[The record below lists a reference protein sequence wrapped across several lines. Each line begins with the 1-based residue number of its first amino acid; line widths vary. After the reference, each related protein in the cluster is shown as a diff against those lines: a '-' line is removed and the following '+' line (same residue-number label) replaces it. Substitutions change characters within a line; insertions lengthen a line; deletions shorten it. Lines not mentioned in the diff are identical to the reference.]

1 MQIHDAAAR
10 SNALQPNRSFIVQ
23 APAGSGKTEL
33 LTQRYLMLL
42 AQVKAPEEI
51 IAITFTRKAAAEM
64 RARILKALESA
75 RGGQPSEAHKLITW
89 QLASAALTHDDAN
102 QWDIQHNPNRLR
114 IQTFDSLAAELT
126 RQMPVLSTTGA
137 QPGVTENAGS
147 LYEEAAKATLSS
159 LDDPDTGIHIQ
170 GVLSHLDNRWS
181 LASELLVSMLAR
193 RDQWLNILE
202 PDKILLIEHTLEDVL
217 NTKLST
223 LHSLFDTHDLD
234 ALCELT
240 HFAANNLNDTSLP
253 QHAFLNDA
261 ALPQASRSDL
271 AKWCGIAEMV
281 LTKNGTARKKGGINV
296 KMGFPPEKK
305 QEKEELVAIID
316 KLASDK
322 ALLER
327 LDEVRS
333 MPQDNYKDDQTTI
346 LIDLLH
352 CLNFAVRKLQEVFA
366 QHHEVDFAEIQLR
379 ALQALG
385 DEESPTDLALSL
397 DYQVQHLLIDEFQD
411 TSSSQYKLIKKLTTG
426 WLPND
431 GRTLFIV
438 GDPMQSIY
446 RFRQAE
452 VGLFLQTQDH
462 GLGDISLERLTL
474 SMNFRSQG
482 GIIDWVNH
490 TFAKVFPAYD
500 DRNEGAVSYSP
511 SVAAHPASHEISVH
525 THTFDATYYAE
536 TEAAFIT
543 QQIQS
548 YRDTHPDNS
557 IALLARSRR
566 HLDLIV
572 ESLKLADIPVQ
583 ANKIEALIHRATV
596 MDLRSLT
603 RALLHPADR
612 LAWLSL
618 LRSPLVG
625 MHIKDIALIA
635 ESYSNETLYTQMRR
649 DQTRKQLSEDGQ
661 QRLAHLETILSP
673 HLPYRPTRSL
683 RHKIE
688 AIWTLLGGLT
698 LASNTDQQDAR
709 DYFELIES
717 LSDTDGLLDFAQL
730 DNKLDSLYSQT
741 VASDSNPVHLM
752 TMHGAKGLEFD
763 LVILPGLTRQPGQD
777 RHELLVWQE
786 RLDESKSEQLLL
798 APIAAYESDKEPIAS
813 YIKSLNKQ
821 KDTHEIARLLYVAAT
836 RAKDQLILCGKGE
849 IDPKTDVLKAPN
861 KSSLMYRLWP
871 SIADNVIHHAG
882 VTEAIASERAQ
893 EQCLPSDWSFTSP
906 EQLANSTQPSQ
917 AQRSD
922 IEWNDNAARHIG
934 TLVHRYLER
943 ISHEGI
949 EQWPT
954 SRIETLTRAIRTG
967 LMHLGVSDAELDRS
981 IAQVER
987 ALKQTLN
994 DKTGQWILRSHPE
1007 AQSELALSRLSN
1019 NIEHFIIDRTFVE
1032 DGMRWIVDYKTS
1044 EDIQNDR
1051 SVFLMQE
1058 REHYREQLE
1067 NYARLVSEF
1076 DPRPIKLALYFP
1088 LMQHLES
1095 WDYTN

>member
-64 RARILKALESA
+64 RARILNALESS
-75 RGGQPSEAHKLITW
+75 QLDKPSEAHKLTTW
-89 QLASAALTHDDAN
+89 QLASAAIAN
-102 QWDIQHNPNRLR
+102 AKAHQWDLQRNPNRLR

-137 QPGVTENAGS
+137 QPGVTENANP

-202 PDKILLIEHTLEDVL
+202 PENILSIEHTLEDVL
-217 NTKLST
+217 NNKLST

-240 HFAANNLNDTSLP
+240 RFAANNLNNTSLP
-253 QHAFLNDA
+253 QYAFINDA
-261 ALPQASRSDL
+261 ASPQASRNDL
-271 AKWCGIAEMV
+271 AKWCGIAEML

-305 QEKEELVAIID
+305 QKKEELVAIIE

-322 ALLER
+322 VLLER

-333 MPQDNYKDDQTTI
+333 MPQVNYNDDQTAI

-352 CLNFAVRKLQEVFA
+352 CLNFAVKKLQDVFA
-366 QHHEVDFAEIQLR
+366 QHHEVDFAEIQIR

-411 TSSSQYKLIKKLTTG
+411 TSSSQYNLIKQLTTG

-452 VGLFLQTQDH
+452 VGLFLQTQEN
-462 GLGDISLERLTL
+462 GLGDISLEQLRL

-482 GIIDWVNH
+482 GIIDWVNQ
-490 TFAKVFPAYD
+490 TFAKVFPTYD

-511 SVAAHPASHEISVH
+511 SDAAHPASHEISVH

-536 TEAAFIT
+536 AEAAFIT
-543 QQIQS
+543 QKIQS

-635 ESYSNETLYTQMRR
+635 ESYSNDTLYTQMRR
-649 DQTRKQLSEDGQ
+649 EQIRKQLSEDGK
-661 QRLAHLETILSP
+661 QRLSHLETILSP
-673 HLPYRPTRSL
+673 HLPYRPIRSL
-683 RHKIE
+683 RQTLE

-698 LASNTDQQDAR
+698 LADNTDRQDAR

-730 DNKLDSLYSQT
+730 DKKLDSLYSQT

-763 LVILPGLTRQPGQD
+763 LVILPGLTRQPGKD
-777 RHELLVWQE
+777 GHELLVWQQ
-786 RLDESKSEQLLL
+786 RLDESNSEQLLL
-798 APIAAYESDKEPIAS
+798 APIAAYESDKETIAS
-813 YIKSLNKQ
+813 YINSLNKQ
-821 KDTHEIARLLYVAAT
+821 KDQHEIARLLYVAAT
-836 RAKDQLILCGKGE
+836 RAKDQLILCGKGD
-849 IDPKTDVLKAPN
+849 IDPKTDELKIPN
-861 KSSLMYRLWP
+861 KSSLMHRLWS
-871 SIADNVIHHAG
+871 SIADTVIHHPEAP
-882 VTEAIASERAQ
+882 EAIALEKSQ
-893 EQCLPSDWSFTSP
+893 EQCLPSDWAFTIP
-906 EQLANSTQPSQ
+906 EQLASSTQANQ

-949 EQWPT
+949 EQWPAA
-954 SRIETLTRAIRTG
+954 RIETLTRAIRTG

-981 IAQVER
+981 TAQAQR

-994 DKTGQWILRSHPE
+994 DKTGQWIIRSHPE
-1007 AQSELALSRLSN
+1007 AQSELALSRLSD
-1019 NIEHFIIDRTFVE
+1019 NIEHFIIDRTFVD
-1032 DGMRWIVDYKTS
+1032 DGVRWIVDYKTS
-1044 EDIQNDR
+1044 ENAQNDM
-1051 SVFLMQE
+1051 SAFLTQE

-1067 NYARLVSEF
+1067 NYARLVSEY
-1076 DPRPIKLALYFP
+1076 DSRPIKLALYFP

-1095 WDYTN
+1095 WDYIN

>member
-1 MQIHDAAAR
+1 MQIRDAAAR
-10 SNALQPNRSFIVQ
+10 STALRPNRSFIVQ

-64 RARILKALESA
+64 RTRILKALESA
-75 RGGQPSEAHKLITW
+75 RGEKPNEAHKLTTW
-89 QLASAALTHDDAN
+89 QLASAALANDDAQ
-102 QWDIQHNPNRLR
+102 QWHLHRNPNRLR

-137 QPGVTENAGS
+137 QPGVTENAGPF
-147 LYEEAAKATLSS
+147 YEEAAKATLSS
-159 LDDPDTGIHIQ
+159 LDDPDTGIYIQ

-202 PDKILLIEHTLEDVL
+202 PDNILSIENTLEDVL
-217 NTKLST
+217 NSKLST
-223 LHSLFDTHDLD
+223 LHSLIDTHDLD
-234 ALCELT
+234 ALCKLT
-240 HFAANNLNDTSLP
+240 HFAANNLNDPSLP
-253 QHAFLNDA
+253 QHAFMNDT
-261 ALPQASRSDL
+261 ALPEATRSDL
-271 AKWCGIAEMV
+271 AKWYGIAEMV

-296 KMGFPPEKK
+296 KIGFPTEKK
-305 QEKEELVAIID
+305 QQKEELVAIID
-316 KLASDK
+316 KIASDT

-327 LDEVRS
+327 LDEVRN
-333 MPQDNYKDDQTTI
+333 MPQGNYNDDQTAI
-346 LIDLLH
+346 LVDLLY
-352 CLNFAVRKLQEVFA
+352 CLNFAVRKLQDVFA
-366 QHHEVDFAEIQLR
+366 QHHKVDFSEIQLR

-411 TSSSQYKLIKKLTTG
+411 TSTSQYHLVKQLTAG

-452 VGLFLQTQDH
+452 VGLFLQTQEN
-462 GLGDISLERLTL
+462 GLGDISLEPLTL

-490 TFAKVFPAYD
+490 TFAKVFPTHD

-511 SVAAHPASHEISVH
+511 SDAAHPVSHEISVH
-525 THTFDATYYAE
+525 THTFDTACYAE
-536 TEAAFIT
+536 AEASFIT

-548 YRDTHPDNS
+548 YRETHPDNS

-625 MHIKDIALIA
+625 LHIKDIAVIA
-635 ESYSNETLYTQMRR
+635 ESYSNDTLYTQMHR
-649 DQTRKQLSEDGQ
+649 DQTSKQLSDDGQ
-661 QRLAHLETILSP
+661 QRLSHLETILAP
-673 HLPYRPTRSL
+673 HLPYRPARSL
-683 RHKIE
+683 RQTLE

-698 LASNTDQQDAR
+698 LASNTDRQDAR

-730 DNKLDSLYSQT
+730 DNKLASLYSQT

-763 LVILPGLTRQPGQD
+763 LVILPGLTRQPGKD
-777 RHELLVWQE
+777 AHELLVWQQ

-798 APIAAYESDKEPIAS
+798 APIAAYESDKDPIAS
-813 YIKSLNKQ
+813 YINSLNKQ
-821 KDTHEIARLLYVAAT
+821 KDQHEIARLLYVAAT

-849 IDPKTDVLKAPN
+849 IDSKTDALKTPN
-861 KSSLMYRLWP
+861 KSSLMHRLWS
-871 SIADNVIHHAG
+871 SIADTVIHHP
-882 VTEAIASERAQ
+882 EAPKESAQNSSQ
-893 EQCLPSDWSFTSP
+893 EQCLTANWVFTAP
-906 EQLANSTQPSQ
+906 EQLASSTQASQ

-922 IEWNDNAARHIG
+922 IEWNDNATRHIG

-943 ISHEGI
+943 ISHEGVK
-949 EQWPT
+949 QWPA
-954 SRIETLTRAIRTG
+954 SRIDTLADALLTG

-981 IAQVER
+981 VAQAQR
-987 ALKQTLN
+987 ALQQTLN
-994 DKTGQWILRSHPE
+994 DETGQWILSSHAE
-1007 AQSELALSRLSN
+1007 AQSELALSRLAD
-1019 NIEHFIIDRTFVE
+1019 NIEHFIIDRTFVD
-1032 DGMRWIVDYKTS
+1032 DGVRWIVDYKTS
-1044 EDIQNDR
+1044 EDSQNDLPA
-1051 SVFLMQE
+1051 FLTQE

-1067 NYARLVSEF
+1067 NYARLISEF
-1076 DPRPIKLALYFP
+1076 DQRPIKLALYFP

-1095 WDYTN
+1095 WDYAN

>member
-75 RGGQPSEAHKLITW
+75 RDKKPSEAHKLTTW
-89 QLASAALTHDDAN
+89 QLASTALAN
-102 QWDIQHNPNRLR
+102 DNAYQWDIQHNPNRLR

-137 QPGVTENAGS
+137 QPGVTENAEP

-202 PDKILLIEHTLEDVL
+202 PDKIFSIEHTLEDIL
-217 NTKLST
+217 NSKLSI

-240 HFAANNLNDTSLP
+240 HFAGNNLNDPSLP
-253 QHAFLNDA
+253 QHAFINDA
-261 ALPQASRSDL
+261 ALPEASRNDL

-305 QEKEELVAIID
+305 QEKEELVPIIG
-316 KLASDK
+316 KLASNT

-333 MPQDNYKDDQTTI
+333 MPQDNYKDDQTAI

-352 CLNFAVRKLQEVFA
+352 CLNFAVRKLQDVFA
-366 QHHEVDFAEIQLR
+366 QHHEVDFAEIQIR

-397 DYQVQHLLIDEFQD
+397 DYQIQHLLIDEFQD

-426 WLPND
+426 WLPSD

-490 TFAKVFPAYD
+490 TFAKVFPTYD
-500 DRNEGAVSYSP
+500 DLNEGAVSYSP
-511 SVAAHPASHEISVH
+511 SVATHPASHEISVH

-536 TEAAFIT
+536 AEAAFIT
-543 QQIQS
+543 QKIQS
-548 YRDTHPDNS
+548 YRETNPDNS

-635 ESYSNETLYTQMRR
+635 ESYSNDTLFTQMRR
-649 DQTRKQLSEDGQ
+649 DQTRKQLSDDGQ

-683 RHKIE
+683 RQTLE
-688 AIWTLLGGLT
+688 AIWTLLGGLR
-698 LASNTDQQDAR
+698 LASNTDRQDAR

-741 VASDSNPVHLM
+741 VASDSNPVYLM

-763 LVILPGLTRQPGQD
+763 LVILPGLTRQPGKD
-777 RHELLVWQE
+777 GHELLVWQQ

-813 YIKSLNKQ
+813 YINSLNKQ
-821 KDTHEIARLLYVAAT
+821 KDQHEIARLLYVAAT
-836 RAKDQLILCGKGE
+836 RAKDQLILCGQGE
-849 IDPKTDVLKAPN
+849 IDPKTDELKTPN
-861 KSSLMYRLWP
+861 KSSLMHRLWS
-871 SIADNVIHHAG
+871 SIADTVNHHS
-882 VTEAIASERAQ
+882 EAPEESAQNSYQ
-893 EQCLPSDWSFTSP
+893 EQCLSSDWAFTTP
-906 EQLANSTQPSQ
+906 EQLASSTQTSQ

-922 IEWNDNAARHIG
+922 IEWNVNAARHIG

-943 ISHEGI
+943 ISHEGV

-954 SRIETLTRAIRTG
+954 SRIDALAGALRTG
-967 LMHLGVSDAELDRS
+967 LMHLGVSDTELDRS
-981 IAQVER
+981 VTQAQR
-987 ALKQTLN
+987 ALQQTLN
-994 DKTGQWILRSHPE
+994 DKTGQWILSSHAE
-1007 AQSELALSRLSN
+1007 AQSELALSRLAD
-1019 NIEHFIIDRTFVE
+1019 NIEHFIIDRTFVD
-1032 DGMRWIVDYKTS
+1032 DGVRWIVDYKTS
-1044 EDIQNDR
+1044 EDIQNDM
-1051 SVFLMQE
+1051 SEFLMQE
-1058 REHYREQLE
+1058 REHYCEQLE
-1067 NYARLVSEF
+1067 NYARLVSAF
-1076 DPRPIKLALYFP
+1076 DSRPIKLALYFP

>member
-1 MQIHDAAAR
+1 MQIDDAAAR
-10 SNALQPNRSFIVQ
+10 STALEPNRSFIVQ

-75 RGGQPSEAHKLITW
+75 RGGKPSEAHKLTTW
-89 QLASAALTHDDAN
+89 QLASAALTNDDAY
-102 QWDIQHNPNRLR
+102 QWDIQRNPNRLR

-137 QPGVTENAGS
+137 QPGVTENAGP
-147 LYEEAAKATLSS
+147 LFEEAAKATLSS

-193 RDQWLNILE
+193 RDQWLNILQ
-202 PDKILLIEHTLEDVL
+202 PDNILSIENTLEDVL
-217 NTKLST
+217 NSKLST
-223 LHSLFDTHDLD
+223 LHSLIDAHDLD

-240 HFAANNLNDTSLP
+240 HFAANNLNDPSSP
-253 QHAFLNDA
+253 QHAFINDV
-261 ALPQASRSDL
+261 ALPEASRSDL

-296 KMGFPPEKK
+296 KMGFPPDKK

-316 KLASDK
+316 KLASDT

-327 LDEVRS
+327 LDEVRC
-333 MPQDNYKDDQTTI
+333 MPKDNYKDNQTAI

-352 CLNFAVRKLQEVFA
+352 CLNFAVRKLQDVFA
-366 QHHEVDFAEIQLR
+366 QHHEVDFAEIQIR

-385 DEESPTDLALSL
+385 DEGSPTDLALSL
-397 DYQVQHLLIDEFQD
+397 DYQIQHLLIDEFQD
-411 TSSSQYKLIKKLTTG
+411 TSTSQYHLIKQLTAG

-490 TFAKVFPAYD
+490 TFAKVFPTYD

-511 SVAAHPASHEISVH
+511 SVAAHPTTHEISVH
-525 THTFDATYYAE
+525 THTFDTAYYAGA
-536 TEAAFIT
+536 EAAFIT
-543 QQIQS
+543 QKIQS

-635 ESYSNETLYTQMRR
+635 ESYSNDTLYTQMRR
-649 DQTRKQLSEDGQ
+649 EQIRKQLSEDGK
-661 QRLAHLETILSP
+661 QRLSHLETILSP
-673 HLPYRPTRSL
+673 HLPYRPIRSL
-683 RHKIE
+683 RQTLE

-698 LASNTDQQDAR
+698 LADNTDRQDAR

-730 DNKLDSLYSQT
+730 DKKLDSLYSQT

-763 LVILPGLTRQPGQD
+763 IVILPGLTRQPGKD
-777 RHELLVWQE
+777 GHELLVWQQ
-786 RLDESKSEQLLL
+786 RLDESNSEQLLL
-798 APIAAYESDKEPIAS
+798 APIAAYESDKETIAS
-813 YIKSLNKQ
+813 YINSLNKQ
-821 KDTHEIARLLYVAAT
+821 KDQHEIARLLYVAAT
-836 RAKDQLILCGKGE
+836 RAKDQLILCGKGD
-849 IDPKTDVLKAPN
+849 IDPKTDELKTPN
-861 KSSLMYRLWP
+861 KSSLMHRLWS
-871 SIADNVIHHAG
+871 SIADTVIHHPEAP
-882 VTEAIASERAQ
+882 EAIALEKSQ
-893 EQCLPSDWSFTSP
+893 EQCLPSDWAFTIP
-906 EQLANSTQPSQ
+906 EQLASSTQANQ

-949 EQWPT
+949 EQWPAA
-954 SRIETLTRAIRTG
+954 RIETLTRAIRTG

-981 IAQVER
+981 TAQAQR

-994 DKTGQWILRSHPE
+994 DKTGQWIIRSHPE
-1007 AQSELALSRLSN
+1007 AQSELALSRLSD
-1019 NIEHFIIDRTFVE
+1019 NIEHFIIDRTFVD
-1032 DGMRWIVDYKTS
+1032 DGVRWIVDYKTS
-1044 EDIQNDR
+1044 ENAQNDM
-1051 SVFLMQE
+1051 SAFLTQE

-1067 NYARLVSEF
+1067 NYARLVSEY
-1076 DPRPIKLALYFP
+1076 DSRPIKLALYFP

-1095 WDYTN
+1095 WDYIN

>member
-1 MQIHDAAAR
+1 MMQIHDAAAR
-10 SNALQPNRSFIVQ
+10 STALEPNRSFIVQ

-64 RARILKALESA
+64 RARILKALGSA
-75 RGGQPSEAHKLITW
+75 RGDKPSEAHKLTTW
-89 QLASAALTHDDAN
+89 QLASAALANDDVQ
-102 QWDIQHNPNRLR
+102 QWHLQRNPNRLR

-137 QPGVTENAGS
+137 QPGVTENAGP

-193 RDQWLNILE
+193 RDQWLNILA
-202 PDKILLIEHTLEDVL
+202 PDNILSIENTLEDVL
-217 NTKLST
+217 NSKLST
-223 LHSLFDTHDLD
+223 LHSLVDAHDLD
-234 ALCELT
+234 ALCVLT
-240 HFAANNLNDTSLP
+240 HFAANNLNDPSSP
-253 QHAFLNDA
+253 QHAFINNA
-261 ALPQASRSDL
+261 ALPEASRSDL

-296 KMGFPPEKK
+296 KMGFPPDKK
-305 QEKEELVAIID
+305 QEKEELVAVID
-316 KLASDK
+316 KLASDT

-327 LDEVRS
+327 LDEVRC
-333 MPQDNYKDDQTTI
+333 MPKDNYKDDQTAI

-352 CLNFAVRKLQEVFA
+352 CLNFAVRKLQDVFA
-366 QHHEVDFAEIQLR
+366 QHHE
-379 ALQALG
+379 G

-397 DYQVQHLLIDEFQD
+397 DYQIQHLLIDEFQD
-411 TSSSQYKLIKKLTTG
+411 TSTSQYHLIKQLTAG
-426 WLPND
+426 WPPND

-462 GLGDISLERLTL
+462 GLGDISLDRLTL

-482 GIIDWVNH
+482 GIIDWVNQ
-490 TFAKVFPAYD
+490 TFAKVFPTHD
-500 DRNEGAVSYSP
+500 ERNEGAVSYSP
-511 SVAAHPASHEISVH
+511 SDAAHPVSHEISVH
-525 THTFDATYYAE
+525 THTFDSAYYAE
-536 TEAAFIT
+536 AEAAFIT

-557 IALLARSRR
+557 IALLAQSRR

-572 ESLKLADIPVQ
+572 ESLKFADIPVQ

-625 MHIKDIALIA
+625 LHIKDIAVIA
-635 ESYSNETLYTQMRR
+635 ESHSNDTLYTQMRR
-649 DQTRKQLSEDGQ
+649 DQTRKQLSDDGQ
-661 QRLAHLETILSP
+661 QRLAHLETVLSS

-683 RHKIE
+683 RQTLE

-698 LASNTDQQDAR
+698 LASSTDRQDAR
-709 DYFELIES
+709 DYFDLIES

-730 DNKLDSLYSQT
+730 DNKLTSLYSQT
-741 VASDSNPVHLM
+741 VASDNNPVQLM

-777 RHELLVWQE
+777 GHELLVWQQ

-798 APIAAYESDKEPIAS
+798 APIAAYESDKEPIAN
-813 YIKSLNKQ
+813 YINSLNKK
-821 KDTHEIARLLYVAAT
+821 KDQHEIARLLYVAAT

-849 IDPKTDVLKAPN
+849 IDPKTDALKTPN
-861 KSSLMYRLWP
+861 KNSLMHRLWS
-871 SIADNVIHHAG
+871 SISDTVIHHS
-882 VTEAIASERAQ
+882 EAPEERAQNSSQ
-893 EQCLPSDWSFTSP
+893 EQCLSNDWAFTSP
-906 EQLANSTQPSQ
+906 EQLTSSTQTSQ

-922 IEWNDNAARHIG
+922 IEWNENAARHIG

-943 ISHEGI
+943 ISQEGV
-949 EQWPT
+949 EQWPA
-954 SRIETLTRAIRTG
+954 SRIDALAGALRTG

-981 IAQVER
+981 VAQAQR
-987 ALKQTLN
+987 ALQQTLN
-994 DKTGQWILRSHPE
+994 DKTGQWILSSHTE
-1007 AQSELALSRLSN
+1007 AQSELALSRLAD
-1019 NIEHFIIDRTFVE
+1019 NIEHFIIDRTFVD
-1032 DGMRWIVDYKTS
+1032 DGVRWIVDYKTS
-1044 EDIQNDR
+1044 EDLQNDMPA
-1051 SVFLMQE
+1051 FLTQE
-1058 REHYREQLE
+1058 REHYLEQLE
-1067 NYARLVSEF
+1067 NYARLVSDF

-1095 WDYTN
+1095 WDYAN

>member
-10 SNALQPNRSFIVQ
+10 STALQPNRSFIVQ

-75 RGGQPSEAHKLITW
+75 KLDKPSEAHKLTTW
-89 QLASAALTHDDAN
+89 QLASAALANDDVH
-102 QWDIQHNPNRLR
+102 QWNLQRNPNRLR

-126 RQMPVLSTTGA
+126 RQMPMLATTGA
-137 QPGVTENAGS
+137 QPGVTDNAGP

-159 LDDPDTGIHIQ
+159 LDDPDTGVHIQ

-181 LASELLVSMLAR
+181 LASDLLVSMLAR
-193 RDQWLNILE
+193 RDQWINILE
-202 PDKILLIEHTLEDVL
+202 PDNILSIEHTLEDVL
-217 NTKLST
+217 NSKLSA

-240 HFAANNLNDTSLP
+240 HFAANNLNDPSLP
-253 QHAFLNDA
+253 QHAFISDA

-296 KMGFPPEKK
+296 KIGFPPVKK
-305 QEKEELVAIID
+305 QEKEDLVAIIE
-316 KLASDK
+316 KLARNT

-327 LDEVRS
+327 LHEVRS
-333 MPQDNYKDDQTTI
+333 MPQGNYNDDQTAI

-352 CLNFAVRKLQEVFA
+352 CLNFAVRKLQDVFA

-411 TSSSQYKLIKKLTTG
+411 TSTSQYRLIKQLTTG

-452 VGLFLQTQDH
+452 VGLFLQTQEN
-462 GLGDISLERLTL
+462 GLGDISLEPLTL

-490 TFAKVFPAYD
+490 TFAKVFPSHD

-511 SVAAHPASHEISVH
+511 SDAAHPASHETSVH

-536 TEAAFIT
+536 AEAAFIT
-543 QQIQS
+543 QKIQS
-548 YRDTHPDNS
+548 YRDTYPNNS
-557 IALLARSRR
+557 IALLARSRS
-566 HLDLIV
+566 HLDQIV
-572 ESLKLADIPVQ
+572 ESLKLAEIPVQ

-625 MHIKDIALIA
+625 MHIKDIAVIA
-635 ESYSNETLYTQMRR
+635 ESYSNDTLFTQMRR
-649 DQTRKQLSEDGQ
+649 EQTRNQLSEDGQ
-661 QRLAHLETILSP
+661 QRLSHLEDVLVP

-683 RHKIE
+683 RQTLE
-688 AIWTLLGGLT
+688 AIWTLLGGLS
-698 LASNTDQQDAR
+698 LANNTDRQDAR

-717 LSDTDGLLDFAQL
+717 LSDTDGLLDFSQL
-730 DNKLDSLYSQT
+730 DNKLASLYSQT
-741 VASDSNPVHLM
+741 IASDSNPVQLM

-763 LVILPGLTRQPGQD
+763 LVILPGLTRQPGKD
-777 RHELLVWQE
+777 GHELLVWQQ

-813 YIKSLNKQ
+813 YINSLNKQ
-821 KDTHEIARLLYVAAT
+821 KDQHEIARLLYVAAT

-849 IDPKTDVLKAPN
+849 FDPKTDELKTPN

-871 SIADNVIHHAG
+871 SVADNVIHHLEPP
-882 VTEAIASERAQ
+882 EATALESSQ
-893 EQCLPSDWSFTSP
+893 EQCLSSDWIFIIP
-906 EQLANSTQPSQ
+906 EQLASSTQASQ

-943 ISHEGI
+943 ISNEGL
-949 EQWPT
+949 EQWPI
-954 SRIETLTRAIRTG
+954 SRIDTLTSALRTG
-967 LMHLGVSDAELDRS
+967 LMHLGVSDAELDKS
-981 IAQVER
+981 VTQAQR
-987 ALKQTLN
+987 ALQQALN
-994 DKTGQWILRSHPE
+994 DKAGQWILSAHPE
-1007 AQSELALSRLSN
+1007 AQSELALSRLSD
-1019 NIEHFIIDRTFVE
+1019 NIEHFIIDRTFVD
-1032 DGMRWIVDYKTS
+1032 DGVRWIVDYKTS
-1044 EDIQNDR
+1044 VDLQKDLPA
-1051 SVFLMQE
+1051 FLTQE
-1058 REHYREQLE
+1058 REHYCEQLE

-1095 WDYTN
+1095 WDYAN

>member
-64 RARILKALESA
+64 RARILNALESS
-75 RGGQPSEAHKLITW
+75 QLDKPSEAHKLTTW
-89 QLASAALTHDDAN
+89 QLASAAIAN
-102 QWDIQHNPNRLR
+102 AKAHQWDLQRNPNRLR

-137 QPGVTENAGS
+137 QPGVTENANP

-202 PDKILLIEHTLEDVL
+202 PENILSIEHTLEDVL
-217 NTKLST
+217 NNKLST

-240 HFAANNLNDTSLP
+240 RFAANNLNNTSLP
-253 QHAFLNDA
+253 QYAFINDA
-261 ALPQASRSDL
+261 ASPQASRNDL
-271 AKWCGIAEMV
+271 AKWCGIAEML

-305 QEKEELVAIID
+305 QKKEELVAIIE

-322 ALLER
+322 VLLER

-333 MPQDNYKDDQTTI
+333 MPQVNYNDDQTAI

-352 CLNFAVRKLQEVFA
+352 CLNFAVKKLQDVFA
-366 QHHEVDFAEIQLR
+366 QHHEVDFAEIQIR

-411 TSSSQYKLIKKLTTG
+411 TSSSQYNLIKQLTTG

-452 VGLFLQTQDH
+452 VGLFLQTQEN
-462 GLGDISLERLTL
+462 GLGDISLEQLRL

-482 GIIDWVNH
+482 GIIDWVNQ
-490 TFAKVFPAYD
+490 TFAKVFPTYD

-511 SVAAHPASHEISVH
+511 SDAAHPASHEISVH

-536 TEAAFIT
+536 AEAAFIT
-543 QQIQS
+543 QKIQS

-635 ESYSNETLYTQMRR
+635 ESYSNDTLYTQMRR
-649 DQTRKQLSEDGQ
+649 EQIRKQLSEDGK
-661 QRLAHLETILSP
+661 QRLSHLETILSP

-683 RHKIE
+683 RQTLE

-698 LASNTDQQDAR
+698 LADNTDRQDAR

-730 DNKLDSLYSQT
+730 DKKLDSLYSQT

-763 LVILPGLTRQPGQD
+763 LVILPGLTRQPGKD
-777 RHELLVWQE
+777 GHELLVWQQ
-786 RLDESKSEQLLL
+786 RLDESNSEQLLL
-798 APIAAYESDKEPIAS
+798 APIAAYESDKETIAS
-813 YIKSLNKQ
+813 YINSLNKQ
-821 KDTHEIARLLYVAAT
+821 KDQHEIARLLYVAAT
-836 RAKDQLILCGKGE
+836 RAKDQLILCGKGD
-849 IDPKTDVLKAPN
+849 IDPKTDELKIPN
-861 KSSLMYRLWP
+861 KSSLMHRLWS
-871 SIADNVIHHAG
+871 SIADTVIHHPEAP
-882 VTEAIASERAQ
+882 EAIALEKSQ
-893 EQCLPSDWSFTSP
+893 EQCLPSDWAFTIP
-906 EQLANSTQPSQ
+906 EQLASSTQANQ

-949 EQWPT
+949 EQWPAA
-954 SRIETLTRAIRTG
+954 RIETLTRAIRTG

-981 IAQVER
+981 TAQAQR

-994 DKTGQWILRSHPE
+994 DKTGQWIIRSHPE
-1007 AQSELALSRLSN
+1007 AQSELALSRLSD
-1019 NIEHFIIDRTFVE
+1019 NIEHFIIDRTFVD
-1032 DGMRWIVDYKTS
+1032 DGVRWIVDYKTS
-1044 EDIQNDR
+1044 ENAQNDM
-1051 SVFLMQE
+1051 SAFLTQE

-1067 NYARLVSEF
+1067 NYARLVSEY
-1076 DPRPIKLALYFP
+1076 DSRPIKLALYFP

-1095 WDYTN
+1095 WDYIN